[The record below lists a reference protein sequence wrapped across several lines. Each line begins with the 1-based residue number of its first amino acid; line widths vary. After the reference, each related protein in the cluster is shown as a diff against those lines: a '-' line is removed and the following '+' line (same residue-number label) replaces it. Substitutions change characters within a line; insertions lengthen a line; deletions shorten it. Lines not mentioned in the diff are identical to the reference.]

1 MKKLLAVLA
10 LASVTMGSMAQD
22 AATLLRSIALQQILS
37 GAIGLFRQ
45 TLQVLHSGATRKR
58 AMVSL
63 RAHSRVS
70 ETISVSLLL

>member
-22 AATLLRSIALQQILS
+22 AATTEKYSVATNS
-37 GAIGLFRQ
+37 FGAIGLFRQ
-45 TLQVLHSGATRKR
+45 TLLVLHSGATRKR